1 MDAKNLRNVALLG
14 HSGSGK
20 TSLCEAA
27 LFTTKAVTR
36 MGRVEDGN
44 TVSDYEPE
52 EAKRGGSIQTTLVSI
67 TKNGTGAQDGTG
79 AASKINFLDTPG
91 YDDFLGEVVSAIRV
105 VEGAVIVVSAPTG
118 VDVGTER
125 SWNMCESARI
135 PRMFVVNKMD
145 RENANFSQNVAD
157 IQASFG
163 RQCIPF
169 QVSLGD
175 AHDFKGLV
183 SIIDPPADIP
193 AEIADAVAAA
203 RERLIEAAAESD
215 ETLADR
221 YLSGEE
227 LSPEE
232 VIAGVRTAVLAGELV
247 PILATSSYPEAIGV
261 DEFLETVLSFL
272 PSPLD
277 AKAVDLFK
285 DDEKVEYKTDPA
297 GPLAA
302 FVFKT
307 TADQFVGK
315 LSVFRVYQGTI
326 KSHAEVWN
334 SNHDQAE
341 RIGQLYLPN
350 GKNQENVSE
359 VTAGDIGAIGKLAAT
374 LTGDT
379 LTAHDHPVKFPE
391 IKHPVGYFRMAVTPA
406 SKEDLDKMSMALG
419 RIVEEDPTLHFT
431 RDPGTSETLITGLGD
446 AQIEVALEKIKR
458 KFGADLRVKM
468 PRVPYRETI
477 TKVTNS
483 EYRHKKQSGGHGQFG
498 HVLIRLEPQDRDQG
512 FVFDTEVTGGRVPK
526 EFIPSV
532 EKGVTK
538 ALDEGALAGFPLVD
552 LKAVLYDGSYHDVD
566 SSGMSFEIASSQ
578 ALKQGLGDAHPVL
591 LEPVVKLSVTVPDAY
606 TGDVMS
612 DLNVKRGHILGLYP
626 DNGVT
631 LIEAKVPLAEVQRYA
646 QDLRSVSHGRGTYS
660 LEFDHYEQVPP
671 ALEPKVIEE
680 AKRAKL
686 HEAA

>member
-1 MDAKNLRNVALLG
+1 MPIMDAKDLRNVALLG

-27 LFTTKAVTR
+27 LFTTNAVTR

-52 EAKRGGSIQTTLVSI
+52 EAKRGGSIQTTLVSV
-67 TKNGTGAQDGTG
+67 TKDST
-79 AASKINFLDTPG
+79 KINFLDTPG
-91 YDDFLGEVVSAIRV
+91 YDDFMGEVVSAMRV
-105 VEGAVIVVSAPTG
+105 VEGAAIVVAAPTG

-125 SWNMCESARI
+125 GWNMSESARI
-135 PRMFVVNKMD
+135 PRIFVVNKMD
-145 RENANFSQNVAD
+145 RENASFSRTVSD

-175 AHDFKGLV
+175 AQDFKGVV

-193 AEIADAVAAA
+193 AEVADEVAAA

-215 ETLADR
+215 EDLADR

-232 VIAGVRTAVLAGELV
+232 VISGVRTAVMAGELV
-247 PILATSSYPEAIGV
+247 PIIATSSYPEGIGIN
-261 DEFLETVLSFL
+261 EFLDMTCSFL
-272 PSPLD
+272 PSPVDGRAAEVATGEYQSD
-277 AKAVDLFK
+277 A
-285 DDEKVEYKTDPA
+285 
-297 GPLAA
+297 GSPLAA

-307 TADQFVGK
+307 TADPFVGK

-326 KSHAEVWN
+326 KSNSEVWN
-334 SNHDQAE
+334 TNREQSE
-341 RIGQLYLPN
+341 RIGQLYLPK
-350 GKNQENVSE
+350 GKNQENVTE

-379 LTAHDHPVKFPE
+379 LATRDGTVKFAE
-391 IKHPVGYFRMAVTPA
+391 IKQPVGYFRMAVTPA

-419 RIVEEDPTLHFT
+419 RIVEEDPTLQFT
-431 RDPGTSETLITGLGD
+431 RDAGTSETLITGLGD
-446 AQIEVALEKIKR
+446 AQIDVALEKIKR
-458 KFGADLRVKM
+458 KFGADLRVKT

-498 HVLIRLEPQDRDQG
+498 HVLIRLEPQERDQG
-512 FVFDTEVTGGRVPK
+512 FAFDTEITGGRVPK
-526 EFIPSV
+526 EYIPSV
-532 EKGVTK
+532 EKGVNK

-566 SSGMSFEIASSQ
+566 SSGMSFEIASIQ
-578 ALKQGLGDAHPVL
+578 ALKQGVGDANPVL

-606 TGDVMS
+606 TGEVMS
-612 DLNVKRGHILGLYP
+612 DINGKRGRILGLNP
-626 DNGVT
+626 DDGVT
-631 LIEAKVPLAEVQRYA
+631 LIEAEVPLAEVQRYA
-646 QDLRSVSHGRGTYS
+646 QDLRSVSQGRGTYS
-660 LEFDHYEQVPP
+660 MEVDHYEQVPP

-680 AKRAKL
+680 AKRDK
-686 HEAA
+686 EAESV